1 MDDRFH
7 HCFQQ
12 LLTQNSCFTVHRE
25 PGKEISW
32 IASKSIPKA
41 KSAFDGSTG
50 FWMAP
55 FQHTENHPFYVI
67 PTDFE
72 ATTNGF
78 SNPESIPG
86 FENYA
91 NHIPSETNQSVYED
105 QLERGI
111 VHIQQGKLD
120 KFIFSRC
127 LHTESSKSIADIFLN
142 LEATYPN
149 ALGVFVHHPIYGSW
163 RGATPETLFQSTE
176 SHGKTQSLAG
186 TQASGTQT
194 NWGQKEIQEQ
204 AFVTDYI
211 AQQLTDSNVSF
222 ESEGPITKQ
231 AGPVQH
237 LLTTFQ
243 TSPITTKDQAV
254 AIIHRL
260 HPTPAVCGIP
270 PDDARKLIQ
279 SLEQE
284 SRAYYTGFLGSY
296 SSESDFHFFV
306 NLRCMQVFENLLV
319 LRLGGGITADSSVS
333 AEWEETQLKAETLLQ
348 ALR

>member
-32 IASKSIPKA
+32 VASKSIPKA
-41 KSAFDGSTG
+41 QSGFNGSKG

-55 FQHTENHPFYVI
+55 FQTDEKHPFYVI
-67 PTDFE
+67 PSDFE

-78 SNPESIPG
+78 DTPESIPG
-86 FENYA
+86 FGDFPQ
-91 NHIPSETNQSVYED
+91 HIPTETAQSVYEE
-105 QLERGI
+105 QLEQGI
-111 VHIQQGKLD
+111 NQIQQGKLD

-127 LHTESSKSIADIFLN
+127 LHTQSSKSIAEIFLK
-142 LEATYPN
+142 LEMTYPN
-149 ALGVFVHHPIYGSW
+149 ALVFFVHHPEFGSW
-163 RGATPETLFQSTE
+163 MGATPETLFQSTA
-176 SHGKTQSLAG
+176 SSGKTQALAG

-204 AFVTDYI
+204 AFVTDFI
-211 AQQLTDSNVSF
+211 AQQLVDSDISF

-237 LLTTFQ
+237 LLTTFK
-243 TSPITTKDQAV
+243 TSPISAKDQAV
-254 AIIHRL
+254 NIIHYL

-270 PDDARKLIQ
+270 TADARKLIQ
-279 SLEQE
+279 SLERE
-284 SRAYYTGFLGSY
+284 SRAYYTGFLGRY

-319 LRLGGGITADSSVS
+319 LRLGGGITTDSSVS
-333 AEWEETQLKAETLLQ
+333 AEWEETQLKAQTLLQ